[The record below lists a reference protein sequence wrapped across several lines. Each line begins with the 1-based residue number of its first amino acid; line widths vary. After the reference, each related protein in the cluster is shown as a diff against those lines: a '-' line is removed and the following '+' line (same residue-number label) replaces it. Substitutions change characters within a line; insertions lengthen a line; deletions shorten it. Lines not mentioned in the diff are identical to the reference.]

1 MYAFSLCLCLSLCF
15 SLLCVCV
22 CPRLRSLEEFMLL
35 FYSGSIM
42 ESRESEE
49 REVIQQSGIL
59 CHFHCLLMTQ
69 PASLLLYYTCY
80 SLPYIYCKY
89 FCDISSILKLS
100 SSCCRSLYKFG
111 LQFIV
116 GDRSLLTGISLVCLY
131 EDFTLKEQVKCEE
144 NGSKKCLELQKTY
157 SLLVEKLGFINI
169 TRLFFW
175 NTETKIALGYGIEQN

>member
-1 MYAFSLCLCLSLCF
+1 
-15 SLLCVCV
+15 
-22 CPRLRSLEEFMLL
+22 
-35 FYSGSIM
+35 
-42 ESRESEE
+42 
-49 REVIQQSGIL
+49 
-59 CHFHCLLMTQ
+59 
-69 PASLLLYYTCY
+69 
-80 SLPYIYCKY
+80 
-89 FCDISSILKLS
+89 
-100 SSCCRSLYKFG
+100 
-111 LQFIV
+111 V